1 MLSCRITQL
10 RRRAGINQLQLAEV
24 LHLSPST
31 IGMYEQGR
39 REPSMRTLVSIA
51 RELNVSTDY
60 LLNTEGES
68 TITQQVGAYLPV
80 SANGIPTELLQETRN
95 LLTQQEFAVL
105 CMASLL

>member
-1 MLSCRITQL
+1 MLGSQIAEIRQKAGLSQAELAARIH
-10 RRRAGINQLQLAEV
+10 V
-24 LHLSPST
+24 SPST

-60 LLNTEGES
+60 LLNTEGET

-95 LLTQQEFAVL
+95 LLTQQEFAVI